1 VGFGKP
7 NKKILVMI
15 LEYLNIF
22 MPYLILGLVIAMIYD
37 YLLSKLE
44 NEELHFNNF
53 ERIIMI
59 LFWPIF
65 VLFSIIAFIKQ
76 FNKNE

>member
-1 VGFGKP
+1 MGCGKP
-7 NKKILVMI
+7 NQKILVMI
-15 LEYLNIF
+15 VEYLNIF
-22 MPYLILGLVIAMIYD
+22 MPYLIIGLVIVMIYD

-44 NEELHFNNF
+44 DTELHFNNF

-65 VLFSIIAFIKQ
+65 VLFSIISFIKQ

>member
-1 VGFGKP
+1 
-7 NKKILVMI
+7 MI
-15 LEYLNIF
+15 VEYLNIF
-22 MPYLILGLVIAMIYD
+22 MPYLIIGLVIVMIYD

-44 NEELHFNNF
+44 HTELHFNNF

-65 VLFSIIAFIKQ
+65 VLFSIISFIKQ

>member
-1 VGFGKP
+1 MGFGKP
-7 NKKILVMI
+7 NQKILVMI
-15 LEYLNIF
+15 VEYLNIF
-22 MPYLILGLVIAMIYD
+22 MPYLIIGLVIVMIYD

-44 NEELHFNNF
+44 DTELHFNNF

-65 VLFSIIAFIKQ
+65 VLFSIISFIKQ

>member
-1 VGFGKP
+1 MGFGKP

>member
-1 VGFGKP
+1 
-7 NKKILVMI
+7 MI
-15 LEYLNIF
+15 LEYLKIF
-22 MPYLILGLVIAMIYD
+22 MPYLIIGLVIAMIYD
-37 YLLSKLE
+37 YLLSKLDD
-44 NEELHFNNF
+44 EELHFNNF

-59 LFWPIF
+59 LLWPIF

>member
-1 VGFGKP
+1 
-7 NKKILVMI
+7 MI
-15 LEYLNIF
+15 LEYLKIF
-22 MPYLILGLVIAMIYD
+22 MPYLITGLVIAMIYD

-44 NEELHFNNF
+44 DEELHFNNF

-65 VLFSIIAFIKQ
+65 LLFSIIAFIKQ

>member
-1 VGFGKP
+1 MGFGKP
-7 NKKILVMI
+7 NQKILVMI
-15 LEYLNIF
+15 VEYLNIF
-22 MPYLILGLVIAMIYD
+22 MPYLIIGLVIVMIYD
-37 YLLSKLE
+37 YLLPKLE
-44 NEELHFNNF
+44 DTELHFNNF

-65 VLFSIIAFIKQ
+65 VLFSIISFIKQ

>member
-1 VGFGKP
+1 
-7 NKKILVMI
+7 MI
-15 LEYLNIF
+15 VEYLNIF
-22 MPYLILGLVIAMIYD
+22 MPYLIIGLVIVMIYD

-44 NEELHFNNF
+44 DTELHFNNF

-65 VLFSIIAFIKQ
+65 VLFSIISFIKQ

>member
-1 VGFGKP
+1 
-7 NKKILVMI
+7 MI
-15 LEYLNIF
+15 VEYLNIF
-22 MPYLILGLVIAMIYD
+22 MPYLIIGLVIVMIYD
-37 YLLSKLE
+37 YFLSKLE
-44 NEELHFNNF
+44 DTELHFNNF

-65 VLFSIIAFIKQ
+65 VLFSIISFIKQ

>member
-15 LEYLNIF
+15 LEYLKIF
-22 MPYLILGLVIAMIYD
+22 MPYLIIGLVIAMIYD
-37 YLLSKLE
+37 YLLSKLDD
-44 NEELHFNNF
+44 EELHFNNF

-59 LFWPIF
+59 LLWPIF

>member
-1 VGFGKP
+1 
-7 NKKILVMI
+7 MI